1 LRGLFDPGAKENPV
15 LLRSLHTS
23 SILESTSALAAL
35 KWENQAM
42 EDLLEAICRFTLQ
55 QNTNRIFLFEC
66 KQQPCTHTL
75 IS

>member
-35 KWENQAM
+35 KW
-42 EDLLEAICRFTLQ
+42 
-55 QNTNRIFLFEC
+55 
-66 KQQPCTHTL
+66 
-75 IS
+75 